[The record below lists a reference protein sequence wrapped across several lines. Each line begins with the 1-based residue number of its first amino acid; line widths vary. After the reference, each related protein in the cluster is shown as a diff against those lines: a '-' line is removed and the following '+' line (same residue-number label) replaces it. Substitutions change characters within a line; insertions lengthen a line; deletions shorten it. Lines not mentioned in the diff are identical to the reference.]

1 MKKRYHIIYTGCV
14 QGVGFRWKLMMI
26 AKSLGIVG
34 YAKNLS
40 NGNVEVE
47 IEADEYSLDEFCKL
61 VLEEQDQF
69 IQIEDYAIKQIP
81 IREDEPSFGV
91 RF

>member
-1 MKKRYHIIYTGCV
+1 MKKRYHIIYVGYV
-14 QGVGFRWKLMMI
+14 QGVGFRWRLMMI

-47 IEADEYSLDEFCKL
+47 IEGDEYALDEFHKK

-69 IQIEDYAIKQIP
+69 IHIEDYALKQIP
-81 IREDEPSFGV
+81 IREDEPAFGV